1 MINNTTYRFLVEKL
15 GDSDPEKFVGNE
27 GEVFYD
33 PNNPIL
39 KLSNGTT
46 PGGVSVGGG
55 GEGGVETDPVFSASV
70 AFGITSTDTSNWDTA
85 YGWGDHADAGYLT
98 SFDETDPAFIA
109 SIAAG
114 IGSTNIDNWNTA
126 YGWGDHSVVGYATE
140 TYVTNAISAL
150 NLPEDISDLSDT
162 TNLLPSNSRG
172 RQIVIDGSR
181 TASYVEN
188 GTVDRP
194 FKTFSAAIS
203 SAVADG
209 GNNYTFLILG
219 STISENVDFSGT
231 PFEFITVATP
241 DRAVISGTFSIT
253 NNSNLKQLVVRN
265 IEFGGAVTITGDG
278 TANQL
283 NNTGFYNA
291 SFSSTLNIT
300 AINSLAF
307 YQVAVFGVS
316 TFTNINYVY
325 INGAQFTADWTLR
338 ADNTGTYP
346 VPSNGVA
353 PAIVIA
359 FDYIANNVFFV
370 KGGTATMVFQPHMS
384 RMGLGAGNYT
394 IPSGFQV
401 FPHSSVLRGTW
412 TNSGTLTFR
421 NSSHDN
427 AIAGT
432 APTYT
437 GTIGGSSVRVGVSTV
452 TSTDVSNWNTVYGW
466 GDHNT
471 AGYLEPNTEATPA
484 TPTSTGTK
492 GEVRYDTTH
501 AYICV
506 ATNVW
511 IRAGIETSWS

>member
-1 MINNTTYRFLVEKL
+1 MTVPNTTYRVLVEKL
-15 GDSDPEKFVGNE
+15 GDSDPTKFVGNE

-39 KLSNGTT
+39 KLSNGTI
-46 PGGVSVGGG
+46 PGGVSVGG
-55 GEGGVETDPVFSASV
+55 EGGGGGITEETDPVFSASV

-85 YGWGDHADAGYLT
+85 YGWGDH
-98 SFDETDPAFIA
+98 
-109 SIAAG
+109 
-114 IGSTNIDNWNTA
+114 
-126 YGWGDHSVVGYATE
+126 SVVGYATE

-150 NLPEDISDLSDT
+150 NLPEDLSDLSDT

-188 GTVDRP
+188 GTFDRP

-241 DRAVISGTFSIT
+241 DRAVIGGTFSIT
-253 NNSNLKQLVVRN
+253 NNSNLKQLVIRN

-291 SFSSTLNIT
+291 SFGSTLNIT

-325 INGAQFTADWTLR
+325 INGAQFTADCTLR

-346 VPSNGVA
+346 VPSNGVS

-359 FDYIANNVFFV
+359 FDYIANNLFLV

-427 AIAGT
+427 AIGGT

-452 TSTDVSNWNTVYGW
+452 TNTDVSNWNIAYGW
-466 GDHNT
+466 GDHST
-471 AGYLEPNTEATPA
+471 VGYLETNVDVVPA

-492 GEVRYDTTH
+492 GEVRYDATH
-501 AYICV
+501 VYICV
-506 ATNVW
+506 ATDTW
-511 IRAGIETSWS
+511 IRSGIETSWS